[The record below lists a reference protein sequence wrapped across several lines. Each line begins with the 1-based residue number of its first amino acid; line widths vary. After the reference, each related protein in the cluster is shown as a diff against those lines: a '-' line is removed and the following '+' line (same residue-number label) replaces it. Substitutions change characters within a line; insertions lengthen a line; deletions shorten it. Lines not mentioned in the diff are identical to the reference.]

1 MPQPFSWQLKCQNW
15 SLDPRGVVSAVVAVT
30 NELSKVTKQAFTYDN
45 PFKEMGDNYILV
57 NWDGYVHLVKYIL
70 GSNRLICLIS
80 EAVRR

>member
-45 PFKEMGDNYILV
+45 PFEEMGDNYILV
-57 NWDGYVHLVKYIL
+57 N
-70 GSNRLICLIS
+70 SNTFSKIHSWFQLAR
-80 EAVRR
+80 